1 MALSCMEALAT
12 RRKGRA
18 GGAANVP
25 ANGVTETNQ
34 TAASFRHP
42 AIGGLS
48 VASSVG
54 HPNERNPMNAAF
66 VAIKPQ
72 KPKLARA
79 LEKRQVHA
87 ELQKAKSLKPMG
99 ERGCQT
105 VTSLSEAA
113 SRHQRR
119 VAGYLPQH
127 FACSRSF
134 IGMRRS
140 NTEAEQHLAGTT
152 DATAREV

>member
-1 MALSCMEALAT
+1 MASSCMEALAT

-34 TAASFRHP
+34 TAASFRHT

-87 ELQKAKSLKPMG
+87 ELQKAKNLKRMG

-105 VTSLSEAA
+105 VAPYRRPLRATSKGSGGISAPTFHMHSVLHWDEAL
-113 SRHQRR
+113 Q
-119 VAGYLPQH
+119 Y
-127 FACSRSF
+127 
-134 IGMRRS
+134 
-140 NTEAEQHLAGTT
+140 
-152 DATAREV
+152 